1 MIKKNHVFVTVHR
14 MLFIIQVK
22 NIVIIENLCKTQRN
36 TPPLEIPCD
45 HFSSQPIRVFILST
59 ISAQGYRGAE
69 GIVKPWLAKMMRP
82 G

>member
-1 MIKKNHVFVTVHR
+1 MNNKKTCICNCTSYVIYHLGKIV
-14 MLFIIQVK
+14 
-22 NIVIIENLCKTQRN
+22 VIIEILCKTQRN

-59 ISAQGYRGAE
+59 ISAQDYRGAE
-69 GIVKPWLAKMMRP
+69 WIVKPWLAKMIRP

>member
-1 MIKKNHVFVTVHR
+1 
-14 MLFIIQVK
+14 MLFNNQVK
-22 NIVIIENLCKTQRN
+22 IVVMIEILCKTQRN

-45 HFSSQPIRVFILST
+45 HFSSQHIRFLILST

-69 GIVKPWLAKMMRP
+69 WIVKPWLGKMMMP